1 MLPIASALTSAFEVE
16 LLCYSMLDEIIFVLF
31 ANAAEHKSTWHH
43 ISKSTVLCVQQGCL
57 VPQPVEF
64 DQC

>member
-43 ISKSTVLCVQQGCL
+43 ISKSTELCVRPGCL
-57 VPQPVEF
+57 APLPVEF